1 MTASD
6 SPPSF
11 RIPVLSGI
19 WSGIRRSWKNLR
31 NTYKRSFFIRRRP
44 KWNISKEWV
53 RPDDATYR
61 QELFWQGFITVEY
74 WSDDDLS
81 EYPLIMQDLD
91 DLEEYL
97 LPVFWEFNQ
106 KSKYYQNN
114 FYKYQWIFTL
124 GAFFTT
130 ILAVLTGYYGGLP
143 EGDARFFL
151 IVLEQNTLVNIFGSA
166 TTVISAITTYY
177 TVLSNQGEPRKRWA
191 SYRRLAEE
199 LRMIYFL
206 YVSRMAPYE
215 RANRIDV
222 LRRRVLE
229 LRRQE
234 KENG

>member
-6 SPPSF
+6 SPRFNF
-11 RIPVLSGI
+11 RIPIVSNIL
-19 WSGIRRSWKNLR
+19 KNLR
-31 NTYKRSFFIRRRP
+31 STYKSSFFIKRRP
-44 KWNISKEWV
+44 KWNIDREWA
-53 RPDDATYR
+53 RPDQESYQ
-61 QELFWQGFITVEY
+61 QELHWQGFITPEY
-74 WSDDDLS
+74 WAEDDL
-81 EYPLIMQDLD
+81 EAYPLITQDLA

-106 KSKYYQNN
+106 KSKYYQNA
-114 FYKYQWIFTL
+114 FYKYQWIFMF

-143 EGDARFFL
+143 EGNANFFL
-151 IVLEQNTLVNIFGSA
+151 ITAEREFWVNLFGLL
-166 TTVISAITTYY
+166 TTIISAVTTYY

-199 LRMIYFL
+199 LRMTYFM
-206 YVSRMAPYE
+206 YISRVEPYN

-229 LRRQE
+229 LRGQE